1 MLATRGHN
9 RSDPRVEKAVAFI
22 LSQQEP
28 DGSWFG
34 RWGVNYVY
42 GTFLALRGL
51 DAVGFDRADPRIQR
65 AADWIRG
72 VQNADG
78 GWGETCGTYDD
89 PGTRGLGPS
98 TPSQT
103 AWGALA
109 LLAAGDRQSD
119 SLVRGIRW
127 LLARQNADGGWDE
140 THGAGFG
147 RQAHYTA
154 TGFPK
159 VFYLAYHLYRHYFPL
174 LALANYTRALEHNFL
189 SGVGPNN

>member
-1 MLATRGHN
+1 M
-9 RSDPRVEKAVAFI
+9 
-22 LSQQEP
+22 
-28 DGSWFG
+28 
-34 RWGVNYVY
+34 
-42 GTFLALRGL
+42 
-51 DAVGFDRADPRIQR
+51 
-65 AADWIRG
+65 
-72 VQNADG
+72 QNADG
-78 GWGETCGTYDD
+78 GWGETCGAYDD
-89 PGTRGLGPS
+89 PDTRGLGPS
-98 TPSQT
+98 SPSQT

-127 LLARQNADGGWDE
+127 LLARQKADGGWDE
-140 THGAGFG
+140 THGTGFG